1 MFFRNIV
8 GIFKINFYSVPL
20 KLHGENHYSLTAV
33 KNVKITN
40 SFMTLDQSVRKCQ
53 IEEKLYE
60 CTSRKY
66 LDLVY
71 DTCGCVP
78 FSIKNFTVNKVY
90 HISNKI
96 ISSLNAFFPF
106 RNPHVTEME

>member
-53 IEEKLYE
+53 K
-60 CTSRKY
+60 
-66 LDLVY
+66 
-71 DTCGCVP
+71 GGGG
-78 FSIKNFTVNKVY
+78 
-90 HISNKI
+90 
-96 ISSLNAFFPF
+96 
-106 RNPHVTEME
+106 